1 LVRKI
6 NSSHFRAMNHLDI
19 SAYWKKAYTYAE
31 LRALMHEL
39 HAQDKVTGPNQSAD
53 LLAYSILNEQRMNR
67 IDKHGMLPD
76 LSLANESH
84 KILVITEG
92 WCGDSAQILPYMQ
105 KWAVAKGHE
114 LRIVL
119 RDENLEL
126 MDQFLS
132 NGARA
137 VPLFIFLN
145 QHFEVVTRWGA
156 RPEILQNMVTK
167 WKSEGLAKETF
178 ITLIHKWYADDKGK
192 TCIEEWERLSSAN

>member
-1 LVRKI
+1 
-6 NSSHFRAMNHLDI
+6 
-19 SAYWKKAYTYAE
+19 
-31 LRALMHEL
+31 
-39 HAQDKVTGPNQSAD
+39 
-53 LLAYSILNEQRMNR
+53 
-67 IDKHGMLPD
+67 
-76 LSLANESH
+76 
-84 KILVITEG
+84 
-92 WCGDSAQILPYMQ
+92 
-105 KWAVAKGHE
+105 

-156 RPEILQNMVTK
+156 RPDILQNMVTK